1 MIKKHLPLLIIT
13 SIVILLP
20 ILVGLL
26 LWNQLPDALPNHW
39 NAAGEVDG
47 YSSKPVAVFAMP
59 LILLAVHWL
68 AAVVTQ
74 TDPKKRNQPEKVK
87 ILVFWLI
94 PAISLLVNLFTYSA
108 ALGKA
113 LRVEMIM
120 PIFMGL
126 LFLVIGNYLPKCK
139 QNYTVGIKLPWTL
152 HSEENWNKTH
162 RLAGWLWVGGGLLCL
177 VAGFLGMFLLT
188 VPVLLVMAL
197 VPMIYSYIL
206 YKKGV

>member
-1 MIKKHLPLLIIT
+1 MIKKHLPLLIGT
-13 SIVILLP
+13 SIVIVLP
-20 ILVGLL
+20 ILVGMI
-26 LWNQLPDALPNHW
+26 LWNQLPDALPIHW
-39 NAAGEVDG
+39 NAEGEVDG
-47 YSSKPVAVFAMP
+47 YSSKPFAVFAMP

-74 TDPKKRNQPEKVK
+74 TDPKKQNHPEKVK

-108 ALGKA
+108 ALGKS
-113 LRVEMIM
+113 LRVETVM

-126 LFLVIGNYLPKCK
+126 LFMAIGNYLPKCK

-152 HSEENWNKTH
+152 HSEENWNRTH
-162 RLAGWLWVGGGLLCL
+162 RLAGWLWVGGGLLCA
-177 VAGFLGMFLLT
+177 VAGFFGAFLLT

-197 VPMIYSYIL
+197 VPMIYSFLL

>member
-1 MIKKHLPLLIIT
+1 MIKKHLPLLIVT
-13 SIVILLP
+13 SIVIVLP
-20 ILVGLL
+20 ILVGMI
-26 LWNQLPDALPNHW
+26 LWNQLPDALPIHW
-39 NAAGEVDG
+39 NAEGEVDG
-47 YSSKPVAVFAMP
+47 YSSKPFAVFAMP

-74 TDPKKRNQPEKVK
+74 TDPKKQNHPEKVK

-108 ALGKA
+108 ALGKS
-113 LRVEMIM
+113 LRVETVM

-126 LFLVIGNYLPKCK
+126 LFMAIGNYLPKCK

-152 HSEENWNKTH
+152 HSEENWNRTH
-162 RLAGWLWVGGGLLCL
+162 RLAGWLWVGGGLLCA
-177 VAGFLGMFLLT
+177 VAGFFGAFLLT

-197 VPMIYSYIL
+197 VPMIYSFLL

>member
-1 MIKKHLPLLIIT
+1 MIKKHRPLLIVT
-13 SIVILLP
+13 SIVIVLP
-20 ILVGLL
+20 ILVGMI
-26 LWNQLPDALPNHW
+26 LWNQLPDALPIHW
-39 NAAGEVDG
+39 NAEGEVDG
-47 YSSKPVAVFAMP
+47 YSSKPFAVFAMP

-74 TDPKKRNQPEKVK
+74 TDPKKQNHPEKVK

-108 ALGKA
+108 ALGKS
-113 LRVEMIM
+113 LRVETVM

-126 LFLVIGNYLPKCK
+126 LFMAIGNYLPKCK

-152 HSEENWNKTH
+152 HSEENWNRTH
-162 RLAGWLWVGGGLLCL
+162 RLAGWLWVGGGLLCA
-177 VAGFLGMFLLT
+177 VAGFFGAFLLT

-197 VPMIYSYIL
+197 VPMIYSFLL

>member
-1 MIKKHLPLLIIT
+1 MIKKHLPLLIVT
-13 SIVILLP
+13 SIVIVLP

-26 LWNQLPDALPNHW
+26 LWNQLPDALPIHW
-39 NAAGEVDG
+39 NAEGEVDG
-47 YSSKPVAVFAMP
+47 YSSKPFAVFAMP

-74 TDPKKRNQPEKVK
+74 TDPKKQNQPEKVK
-87 ILVFWLI
+87 ILLFWLI
-94 PAISLLVNLFTYSA
+94 PANSLLVNLFTYSA
-108 ALGKA
+108 ALGKS
-113 LRVEMIM
+113 LRVETVM

-126 LFLVIGNYLPKCK
+126 LFMAIGNYLPKCK

-152 HSEENWNKTH
+152 HSEENWNRTH
-162 RLAGWLWVGGGLLCL
+162 RLAGWLWVGGGLLCA
-177 VAGFLGMFLLT
+177 VAGFFGAFLLT

-197 VPMIYSYIL
+197 IPMIYSYIL

>member
-26 LWNQLPDALPNHW
+26 LWNQLPDALPIHW
-39 NAAGEVDG
+39 NAEGEVDG
-47 YSSKPVAVFAMP
+47 YSSKPFAVFAMP

-74 TDPKKRNQPEKVK
+74 TDPKKQNQSEKVK

-108 ALGKA
+108 ALGKS
-113 LRVEMIM
+113 LRVETVM

-126 LFLVIGNYLPKCK
+126 LFMAIGNYLPKCK

-152 HSEENWNKTH
+152 HSEENWNRTH
-162 RLAGWLWVGGGLLCL
+162 RLAGWLWVGSGLLCA
-177 VAGFLGMFLLT
+177 VAGFFGAFLLT

-197 VPMIYSYIL
+197 VPMIYSYAL

>member
-1 MIKKHLPLLIIT
+1 MIKKHLPLLIVT
-13 SIVILLP
+13 SIVIVLP

-59 LILLAVHWL
+59 LVLLLIHWL
-68 AAVVTQ
+68 AAVITGL
-74 TDPKKRNQPEKVK
+74 DPKKQNQSEKVRVL
-87 ILVFWLI
+87 IFWLI
-94 PAISLLVNLFTYSA
+94 PALSLLVSALTYSA
-108 ALGKA
+108 ALGKS
-113 LRVEMIM
+113 LRVETVM

-126 LFLVIGNYLPKCK
+126 LFMAIGNYLPKCK
-139 QNYTVGIKLPWTL
+139 QNYTVGIKIPWTL
-152 HSEENWNKTH
+152 HSEENWNRTH
-162 RLAGWLWVGGGLLCL
+162 RLAGWLWVGGGLLCA
-177 VAGFLGMFLLT
+177 VAGFFGAFLLT

-197 VPMIYSYIL
+197 VPTIYSFLL